1 MFKFKKILAAAVCAT
16 MAISSCPTVFLAD
29 AADATVENSGL
40 DYDYARALQ
49 YSIYFYDA
57 NMCGTEVEKLP
68 YLRFESSHAARK
80 IRRRLSERH

>member
-1 MFKFKKILAAAVCAT
+1 MFKLKKILAAAVCAA
-16 MAISSCPTVFLAD
+16 MAVSSCPTVFFAD

-57 NMCGTEVEKLP
+57 NMCGTEVADRCSP
-68 YLRFESSHAARK
+68 HS
-80 IRRRLSERH
+80 RRHL